1 MQLTDFRYNLKAYAM
16 LACEMTQVAF
26 LSISMN
32 IICICHLAVAQKV
45 ENRFV
50 LILATSFVML
60 DLFCPY
66 PIRGEVQKLTTGWC
80 NLHRS
85 SFQICAN

>member
-1 MQLTDFRYNLKAYAM
+1 MMQLTDFRFNLNAYVM

-26 LSISMN
+26 LSIYMN
-32 IICICHLAVAQKV
+32 IICMSSSCSPKV
-45 ENRFV
+45 VN
-50 LILATSFVML
+50 SFVML

-66 PIRGEVQKLTTGWC
+66 PIRGEVQKLTTGRF

-85 SFQICAN
+85 SFKRRVN